1 MKTSIIYNFIISFLF
16 SFSFNL
22 LAIESSKLI
31 KLEDIEY
38 ICDTNI
44 QKWNQNV
51 VFFDKKKTMEK
62 ITHKDSIVYSLKS
75 SFNNGYVILTPIFKS
90 SEVYM
95 LNLYYQFPRLNL
107 NELNI
112 QKYFDQ
118 MKPTICNIIELES
131 KNSITI
137 KLTKC

>member
-1 MKTSIIYNFIISFLF
+1 MRTSIIYYFIILF
-16 SFSFNL
+16 SWSLNA

-38 ICDTNI
+38 IFDTNI

-51 VFFDKKKTMEK
+51 VFFEKKKTMEK
-62 ITHKDSIVYSLKS
+62 ITHKDSNVYSLKS
-75 SFNNGYVILTPIFKS
+75 SFNNGYIILTPIFKS

-95 LNLYYQFPRLNL
+95 LNLDYHFLGLNL
-107 NELNI
+107 NEVNI

-118 MKPTICNIIELES
+118 MKPKICNKIELEG

-137 KLTKC
+137 QLTKCW

>member
-1 MKTSIIYNFIISFLF
+1 MRTSIIYYLILF
-16 SFSFNL
+16 FCSFNV

-38 ICDTNI
+38 IFDTNI

-51 VFFDKKKTMEK
+51 AFFDKKKTMEK
-62 ITHKDSIVYSLKS
+62 ITHKDTNVYSLKS
-75 SFNNGYVILTPIFKS
+75 SFNNGYVILTPIFLS

-95 LNLYYQFPRLNL
+95 LNLDYNLPELHLNKI
-107 NELNI
+107 NI
-112 QKYFDQ
+112 QKHFDQ
-118 MKPTICNIIELES
+118 MRSTICNIIEFEG

>member
-1 MKTSIIYNFIISFLF
+1 MRTSIIYYFIFLF
-16 SFSFNL
+16 FCSFNV

-38 ICDTNI
+38 IFDTNI

-51 VFFDKKKTMEK
+51 VFFEKKKTMEK
-62 ITHKDSIVYSLKS
+62 IRDKDSNVYSLKS
-75 SFNNGYVILTPIFKS
+75 SFNNGYIILTPIFKS

-95 LNLYYQFPRLNL
+95 LNLEYNFPELHLNKI
-107 NELNI
+107 NI
-112 QKYFDQ
+112 QKHFDQ
-118 MKPTICNIIELES
+118 MKPTICNIIEFED
-131 KNSITI
+131 KNSVTI

>member
-1 MKTSIIYNFIISFLF
+1 MRTSIIYYFIFLF
-16 SFSFNL
+16 FWSFNV

-38 ICDTNI
+38 IFDTNI

-51 VFFDKKKTMEK
+51 VFFEKKKTMEK
-62 ITHKDSIVYSLKS
+62 ITHKDTNVYSLKS
-75 SFNNGYVILTPIFKS
+75 SFNNGYIILTPMFKS

-95 LNLYYQFPRLNL
+95 LNLEYNFPELHLNKI
-107 NELNI
+107 NI
-112 QKYFDQ
+112 QKHFDQ
-118 MKPTICNIIELES
+118 MKPTICNIIEFED
-131 KNSITI
+131 KNSVTI

>member
-1 MKTSIIYNFIISFLF
+1 MRTSIIYYFIILF
-16 SFSFNL
+16 SWSLNA

-38 ICDTNI
+38 IFDTNI

-51 VFFDKKKTMEK
+51 VFFEKKKTMEK
-62 ITHKDSIVYSLKS
+62 ITHKDSNVYSLKS
-75 SFNNGYVILTPIFKS
+75 SFNNGYIILTPIFKS

-95 LNLYYQFPRLNL
+95 LNLDYHFLGLNL
-107 NELNI
+107 NEVNI

-118 MKPTICNIIELES
+118 MKPKICNKIELED

-137 KLTKC
+137 QLTKCW